1 VTLKVVPK
9 AACDSEIVPKADL
22 VCREKNQPM
31 RDKERQNRN
40 LMWLLDNPTIRSVL
54 KEASR
59 IFIFIFL
66 FNKAD

>member
-9 AACDSEIVPKADL
+9 AACDSEIVSKAGL
-22 VCREKNQPM
+22 VCREISTNEIGGKPKQKF
-31 RDKERQNRN
+31 DVAFA
-40 LMWLLDNPTIRSVL
+40 TILQLESVL

-66 FNKAD
+66 FDKAG